1 MLFGIYIQNI
11 SNQVASQQHY
21 NGYDVNGIL
30 LWKFLRK
37 KEYISLSSAWW
48 LIVHFTPKIRLR
60 FPWAT
65 NPFPL
70 LWKLFLMYFQIES
83 KKCSLCEHEKNR
95 KKKQQKVLKHS
106 DYDIISNKTI
116 YNLIL
121 FHSMVKN
128 RFLCLRFYNI
138 SDLNFYKFL
147 SNVAKWNVYYW

>member
-1 MLFGIYIQNI
+1 MLFGIYIQNR
-11 SNQVASQQHY
+11 SNQVIIIIHIKKNRFS
-21 NGYDVNGIL
+21 NWITSTFFVNNITMVMMSTEFYSESL
-30 LWKFLRK
+30 YAK
-37 KEYISLSSAWW
+37 KNISLSSAWW

-83 KKCSLCEHEKNR
+83 KKWSLCEHEKNR

-121 FHSMVKN
+121 FHGMVKN
-128 RFLCLRFYNI
+128 RFTI
-138 SDLNFYKFL
+138 FL
-147 SNVAKWNVYYW
+147 I